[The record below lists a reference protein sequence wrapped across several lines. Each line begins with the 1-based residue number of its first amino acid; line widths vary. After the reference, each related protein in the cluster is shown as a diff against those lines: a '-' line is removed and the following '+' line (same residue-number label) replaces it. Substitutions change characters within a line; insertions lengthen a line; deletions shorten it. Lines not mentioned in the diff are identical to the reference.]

1 MFKARTAADRALKLG
16 DGELDLGEVL
26 YDGFRGANRRLR
38 IYHTLP
44 VLYIRNRTLHHA
56 FEAVFL
62 HRLVANER

>member
-26 YDGFRGANRRLR
+26 YDGFRGTNRSFR
-38 IYHTLP
+38 IYHPLP
-44 VLYIRNRTLHHA
+44 VIYIRNGTLHHA